1 MYLTCYSHSNVD
13 VVSAYA
19 NLTSLN
25 EALLK
30 AAAEGDL
37 AKFRA
42 LMLCVEADINTI
54 DTKTPLQYAAMKGH
68 TAIVE
73 LLLGNERINVNLVNE
88 DGNTALHYAAWK
100 GHKNVVELLLGHEQI
115 NVNIVN
121 YWGRT
126 PLDTAAGHNHH
137 GIENLIRRFLENG
150 EL

>member
-1 MYLTCYSHSNVD
+1 M
-13 VVSAYA
+13 VSAYA

-42 LMLCVEADINTI
+42 LMQCVEADINTI

-68 TAIVE
+68 TAIAE